1 MKTLPKMMIA
11 AALAVSFLA
20 WAGAG
25 KVDFSGTWSMNA
37 GKSATGE
44 NAPRRV
50 AAKMTV
56 VQKGDSLSITRTF
69 KRDTGEETSSTEKL
83 TTDGKECTSTIM
95 DRPRTS
101 TATWSQDGKSLTIAS
116 KSVFE
121 RDGNKVEMT
130 STEIWKLSVDGK
142 SLTLDIA
149 SKSPRGERKGAI
161 VYDRTK

>member
-1 MKTLPKMMIA
+1 MKKMQQMAVA
-11 AALAVSFLA
+11 AALLISLLA

-25 KVDFSGTWSMNA
+25 KINFSGSWSMNA
-37 GKSATGE
+37 EKSATGE
-44 NAPRRV
+44 GVPRRI

-56 VQKGDSLSITRTF
+56 VQSGDTLSIERII

-83 TTDGKECTSTIM
+83 TMDGKECVTTIM

-121 RDGNKVEMT
+121 RDGNKIEIT
-130 STEIWKLSVDGK
+130 SSETWKLSEDGK
-142 SLTLDIA
+142 SLTVDAA
-149 SKSPRGERKGAI
+149 STSPRGDRKGTF
-161 VYDRTK
+161 VYDKVK